1 MQHKVKN
8 IWEFLQVIE
17 DLYIKNIANHGLF
30 QNLFYHH
37 FHTFNIIIM
46 NYAKTYHT
54 NSNLIKRKYLHTSFF
69 KNKSLNKT
77 CYYLLFILKIL
88 GILHI
93 ENNFSYLS
101 AQKKWIY
108 KIYNIKLI
116 VLKWNKNLI

>member
-8 IWEFLQVIE
+8 IWEFLQIIE
-17 DLYIKNIANHGLF
+17 DLYIKNIANYGLF

-69 KNKSLNKT
+69 KN
-77 CYYLLFILKIL
+77 
-88 GILHI
+88 
-93 ENNFSYLS
+93 
-101 AQKKWIY
+101 
-108 KIYNIKLI
+108 
-116 VLKWNKNLI
+116 